1 MKIDATHRIIVLNLR
16 NPRERQLAGRIEHFI
31 IHHRQGANTGCGSA
45 AAVNGFIPTTMT
57 DFVIM
62 VNRGFAVTYRNPDG
76 TFDTPHPEAQIIEN
90 IIAYCIIKESQTNY
104 EIWDVCV
111 VGRRGVRTGPD
122 FINLLCTNIPELL
135 VSQEGLLADRLR
147 GPKPFWLIVVP
158 GNTLAARTY
167 LRNGFSIG
175 GITLLD
181 SSNMLS
187 GFATPNILM
196 TCPNPPPRINNDAQL
211 AIFAN
216 ISDILH
222 ATLRAQTLNIFLP
235 ANILSNMEALVVLQL
250 ETCGSLFVTGIVDM
264 PDQRLLRLGMS
275 KTIIKGTIANPPNPQ
290 SCAVPNTDFGYH
302 VHVDALGIFNQ
313 HIVQIPSGGDI
324 TASIVSAIN
333 SAARHVTM
341 CAQFIFLRH
350 GIFTVTISPAF
361 AEFLFVMFGM
371 LVQEA
376 TFLDGIALISN
387 SVNGFVTGKY
397 DTTARQYSLN
407 RLLPHPHADS
417 RVYADADRDAHATQI
432 CQFINTITVQEVIA
446 GDQTGRLIAT
456 ILQYQAT
463 VKNAINLSTMQLV
476 TATYHPVTDAN
487 RLNGINIICPNVL
500 LTDITRVQVYHPA
513 DPEIENTLISNFRLD
528 QQFQQTPNGG
538 TFRL

>member
-1 MKIDATHRIIVLNLR
+1 MKIDVTHQIIVLNLR
-16 NPRERQLAGRIEHFI
+16 DPTERQLAGRMEHFI
-31 IHHRQGANTGCGSA
+31 IHHRQAENTGCGSA
-45 AAVNGFIPTTMT
+45 SPGAAVHGFINNTMT

-62 VNRGFAVTYRNPDG
+62 VNPGFKVSYRNADG
-76 TFDTPHPEAQIIEN
+76 NFESPHTEAQIIDN
-90 IIAYCIIKESQTNY
+90 IIAYCIIKESATHY

-111 VGRRGVRTGPD
+111 LGQRGTGIGAN
-122 FINLLCTNIPELL
+122 FINLLCTNIPALL
-135 VSQEGLLADRLR
+135 DIPR

-158 GNTLAARTY
+158 GNTAAAKTY
-167 LRNGFSIG
+167 LRHGFSIG

-196 TCPNPPPRINNDAQL
+196 TCPNPPAQINNDAQVPM
-211 AIFAN
+211 FTS
-216 ISDILH
+216 ISDILR
-222 ATLRAQTLNIFLP
+222 ARLRSQNLNIYLA
-235 ANILSNMEALVVLQL
+235 ANIISNMEALVSALPL
-250 ETCGSLFVTGIVDM
+250 ETCGSLFVTGIVDN
-264 PDQRLLRLGMS
+264 PDQRSLRLGMS

-302 VHVDALGIFNQ
+302 VHVDALGEANL

-324 TASIVSAIN
+324 TGSIVSAIN

-361 AEFLFVMFGM
+361 AEFLFIMFGT

-387 SVNGFVTGKY
+387 SVNGFVAGRY
-397 DTTARQYSLN
+397 DTAAREYSLN

-417 RVYADADRDAHATQI
+417 SVYADAERDAHATQI

-446 GDQTGRLIAT
+446 GDLTGRLIST

-463 VKNAINLSTMQLV
+463 FKNAINLATTQLV
-476 TATYHPVTDAN
+476 TATYHPVSDIN
-487 RLNGINIICPNVL
+487 RINGINIICPNVL
-500 LTDITRVQVYHPA
+500 LTDIARVRVYDPA
-513 DPEIENTLISNFRLD
+513 DPEFENTLIPTFRLV
-528 QQFQQTPNGG
+528 QQFQQTPDGG